1 MKAWTMPNLNERA
14 IFFLHSRI
22 FQSFTVKFLYV
33 FNFNNA
39 IFGIRIFRTI
49 NRTGDFTH
57 VQLAKSVRPVK
68 GIDLLRCSEAFFNDS
83 IHPTIL
89 VQLQQNDNIKL
100 NENSVCN

>member
-14 IFFLHSRI
+14 TFFLRSTI

-68 GIDLLRCSEAFFNDS
+68 GIDLLRCLEAFLKENTS
-83 IHPTIL
+83 RKLQVIL
-89 VQLQQNDNIKL
+89 
-100 NENSVCN
+100 

>member
-1 MKAWTMPNLNERA
+1 MKGRFFSYAQRFFRVLQLNFCKYL
-14 IFFLHSRI
+14 ISIMQF
-22 FQSFTVKFLYV
+22 
-33 FNFNNA
+33 
-39 IFGIRIFRTI
+39 FGIRIFRTI

-68 GIDLLRCSEAFFNDS
+68 GIDLLRCSEAFLNES

-100 NENSVCN
+100 SENSVCN